1 MEKET
6 LNAISSLNGD
16 IRSFNPAVFVFD
28 LPALVEM
35 MKQKRSWAKGKLN
48 AMILM
53 KTPDKQIVLT
63 TLHEGTQIKSFQSN
77 DSITFQVIEG
87 NLQFHSRK
95 ESVTL
100 DKGELLTLHEN
111 IKYSLTT
118 NEKTILLLTIAG
130 NGLQLSVN

>member
-6 LNAISSLNGD
+6 LNAISSLNQD

-28 LPALVEM
+28 LPAMVEK

-48 AMILM
+48 SKILM
-53 KTPDKQIVLT
+53 KTPGKQIVLT

-87 NLQFHSRK
+87 KLKFHSRK
-95 ESVTL
+95 ELVTL
-100 DKGELLTLHEN
+100 DKGQLLTLHEN
-111 IKYSLTT
+111 VNYSLTT
-118 NEKTILLLTIAG
+118 NENTVLLLTIESG
-130 NGLQLSVN
+130 GLQLSVN

>member
-1 MEKET
+1 MEKAT
-6 LNAISSLNGD
+6 LNAISSLNQD

-28 LPALVEM
+28 LPALVEK
-35 MKQKRSWAKGKLN
+35 MKQKRSWAKGKLH

-53 KTPDKQIVLT
+53 KTPNKQIVLT
-63 TLHEGTQIKSFQSN
+63 TLHEGTVIKSFQSN

-87 NLQFHSRK
+87 KLQFHSRK

-111 IKYSLTT
+111 IKYNLTT
-118 NEKTILLLTIAG
+118 DEKTILLLTIAG
-130 NGLQLSVN
+130 SGLQLSVN

>member
-6 LNAISSLNGD
+6 LNAISSPNQD

-28 LPALVEM
+28 LPALVEKL
-35 MKQKRSWAKGKLN
+35 KQKRSWAKGKLH

-53 KTPDKQIVLT
+53 KTPGKQIVLT
-63 TLHEGTQIKSFQSN
+63 TLHEGTEIKSFQSN

-87 NLQFHSRK
+87 KLQFHSRK

-111 IKYSLTT
+111 IKYNLTT
-118 NEKTILLLTIAG
+118 NEKTILLLTIASS
-130 NGLQLSVN
+130 GLQMSVN

>member
-6 LNAISSLNGD
+6 LKARSSLYHD
-16 IRSFNPAVFVFD
+16 IGSFNPAVFVFD
-28 LPALVEM
+28 LPSLVEK

-53 KTPDKQIVLT
+53 KTPNKKIVLT
-63 TLHEGTQIKSFQSN
+63 TLHVGIEIKSFQSN

-87 NLQFHSRK
+87 KLQFHSRK

-118 NEKTILLLTIAG
+118 KEKTVLLLTIASG
-130 NGLQLSVN
+130 GLLLSVN